1 MPEVHIHSLDAPD
14 DAVSFGEKGSAQF
27 VTIGDTMVIRSVL
40 EPGWS
45 WDEFVKPDAGTDSC
59 QLDHSEY
66 VISGRIRYL
75 MDDSS
80 EYVGTPG
87 DFLVIE
93 PGHRAFVEGDE
104 TCVLLDWMSGI
115 EE

>member
-1 MPEVHIHSLDAPD
+1 MPVVHVRSLDSPD
-14 DAVSFGEKGSAQF
+14 DSVSFGEKGDAQF
-27 VTIGDTMVIRSVL
+27 ATIGDTMVIRSVL

-45 WDEFVKPDAGTDSC
+45 WDEFVKPDAGTPSC
-59 QLDHSEY
+59 PLDHTEY

-75 MDDSS
+75 MDDGS
-80 EYVGTPG
+80 EYEGKTG

-93 PGHRAFVEGDE
+93 PGHRAFVDGDE
-104 TCVLLDWMSGI
+104 TCVLLDWVTGV